1 MSDSRDIPATK
12 RFAWILGLAGLLPF
26 VAQALFSWLSPP
38 VELAGVLRS
47 QVHYAAAIL
56 TFLGGLVR
64 GFSTMPF
71 VAEAI
76 DKNVQFWLGFVGQTL
91 TGMGNPMAVAV
102 PTKVKL
108 ILAF

>member
-1 MSDSRDIPATK
+1 MQIFYEHFRAGIY
-12 RFAWILGLAGLLPF
+12 LGT
-26 VAQALFSWLSPP
+26 
-38 VELAGVLRS
+38 
-47 QVHYAAAIL
+47 IL

-108 ILAF
+108 ILAFKADVLILESFFLIRNLEYPFEIS